1 MESETNESPTT
12 SKRILQLWSD
22 GDTCLLLD
30 LYANYLPEIGPLK
43 KFKSKKDMWSKIST
57 EIPDKSAKQCE
68 ERYKTVLRRKNL
80 RKIIEFEAELTKI
93 CKLDD
98 SIEPEVQM
106 SSQQILKKE
115 KINKVSKG
123 SDKKRSVHQ
132 ILEEIA
138 AKREEAR
145 EKRHKEKME
154 AIEKTQSLLQTILQE
169 KNLI

>member
-22 GDTCLLLD
+22 GDTRLLLD

-80 RKIIEFEAELTKI
+80 RWKTIVHLA
-93 CKLDD
+93 
-98 SIEPEVQM
+98 Q
-106 SSQQILKKE
+106 KE
-115 KINKVSKG
+115 K
-123 SDKKRSVHQ
+123 
-132 ILEEIA
+132 L
-138 AKREEAR
+138 
-145 EKRHKEKME
+145 
-154 AIEKTQSLLQTILQE
+154 
-169 KNLI
+169 